1 MRKKTYFKAQHKWLL
16 SVSKEYPGMH
26 FYKNKVFILFSV
38 PIYKTKTENYRYS
51 ELVLAHSLGKSQA
64 HGMLAAS
71 AVESK
76 FWEQ

>member
-1 MRKKTYFKAQHKWLL
+1 
-16 SVSKEYPGMH
+16 MH